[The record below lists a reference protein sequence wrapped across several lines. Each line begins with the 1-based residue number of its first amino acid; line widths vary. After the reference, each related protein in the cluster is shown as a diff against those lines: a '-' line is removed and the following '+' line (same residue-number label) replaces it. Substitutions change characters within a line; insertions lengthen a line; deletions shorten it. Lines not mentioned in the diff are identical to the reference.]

1 MSESTRYHANFLK
14 KACLAAAVLM
24 SVSTSAYAEPVLDYK
39 LALSDDGKTYQVFMK
54 PEKAPFADMNLT
66 GQVTIKVPHL
76 EGSNAF
82 RVKNINSAIDGV
94 LWVETSRADAPT
106 ESPFYDYL
114 SFSFLA
120 SDSQALRQLGW
131 EAGKE
136 KLMFS
141 FENTAGCLEDV
152 ALMDNEDP
160 FNVKNNSASTNPGN
174 HFTNLGWGSVSENN
188 FREVYGEDIVCPSA
202 D

>member
-1 MSESTRYHANFLK
+1 MSESTGYNATFLK
-14 KACLAAAVLM
+14 KAWLATAVLM
-24 SVSTSAYAEPVLDYK
+24 SVSTTAYAEQVLDYK
-39 LALSDDGKTYQVFMK
+39 IALSDDGQAYQVFMK
-54 PEKAPFADMNLT
+54 PEVAPFADVNLT

-76 EGSNAF
+76 EGDNAF
-82 RVKNINSAIDGV
+82 RVDKITSAIDGI
-94 LWVETSRADAPT
+94 LWVETSRVDAPV

-114 SFSFLA
+114 SFSFIA

-141 FENTAGCLEDV
+141 FGNIKGCMGDVSMMEND
-152 ALMDNEDP
+152 DP
-160 FNVKNNSASTNPGN
+160 FNVDNNSANTNPGN
-174 HFTNLGWGSVSENN
+174 HFTNLGWGGVSGNN
-188 FREVYGEDIVCPSA
+188 YRQAYGDEIVCPEA

>member
-1 MSESTRYHANFLK
+1 MSESTRYRTNFLK
-14 KACLAAAVLM
+14 KACLTTAVLM
-24 SVSTSAYAEPVLDYK
+24 SVATTAYAEPVLDYK
-39 LALSDDGKTYQVFMK
+39 IALSDDGKAYQVFMK
-54 PEKAPFADMNLT
+54 PETAPFADINLT

-76 EGSNAF
+76 DGANAF
-82 RVKNINSAIDGV
+82 RVQNITSAVDGI
-94 LWVETSRADAPT
+94 LWVETSRADAPA

-131 EAGKE
+131 EAGTE

-141 FENTAGCLEDV
+141 FENAAGCLEDV
-152 ALMDNEDP
+152 ALMPNDDP
-160 FNVKNNSASTNPGN
+160 FNVENNSVNTNPGN

-188 FREVYGEDIVCPSA
+188 FRQAYGAEIACPAAS
-202 D
+202 